1 MSNEVVPNELVSVQ
15 LKPLIDLAGKA
26 SLLTIQRGRIKA
38 SQSGGYASRFK
49 GRGMEFDEVRQY
61 QAGDDI
67 RNIDWRVTARTN
79 KTHSKVFHEERERP
93 VFISVD
99 ARPAMQFATQG
110 VFKSV
115 QAANIAALIAW
126 AAQANGDKVGGQ
138 MFSQYGCQELK
149 PATGRTAVL
158 HFLNALVRPML
169 VASKD
174 ISLDDVLQRL
184 SQHARPGSLVYI
196 VSDFR
201 GLNDNVARQ
210 LAKLARHC
218 ELVLLQVFDQLERT
232 LPTKGRYRFTDGAED
247 TVVDMNDKRRVEQY
261 QQYFLEREACLQKL
275 CKTWRMTLVQCT
287 TIDDPVKV
295 LG

>member
-1 MSNEVVPNELVSVQ
+1 MTDKANPNERVSVQ
-15 LKPLIDLAGKA
+15 LKPLIDLASKA

-38 SQSGGYASRFK
+38 NQSGGYASRFK

-99 ARPAMQFATQG
+99 ARAAMQFATQG

-115 QAANIAALIAW
+115 QAASIAALIAW
-126 AAQANGDKVGGQ
+126 AAQSNGDKVGGQ
-138 MFSQYGCQELK
+138 VFAQHGCQELK
-149 PATGRTAVL
+149 PAAGRASVL
-158 HFLNALVRPML
+158 HFLNALVRPTL
-169 VASKD
+169 VASKE

-196 VSDFR
+196 ISDFR
-201 GLNDNVARQ
+201 GLNDNVERQ

-218 ELVLLQVFDQLERT
+218 ELVLLHVFDPLERT
-232 LPTKGRYRFTDGAED
+232 LPTNGRFRFTNGTEE
-247 TVVDMNDKRRVEQY
+247 TVVDMNDKQRVEQY
-261 QQYFLEREACLQKL
+261 QQYFLEREARLQKL
-275 CKTWRMTLVQCT
+275 CKTWRMALVQCT
-287 TIDDPVKV
+287 TTDDPLAV
-295 LG
+295 LS

>member
-1 MSNEVVPNELVSVQ
+1 MSDTAVPNERVSVQ
-15 LKPLIDLAGKA
+15 LKPLIDLASKA
-26 SLLTIQRGRIKA
+26 TLMNIQRGRIKA
-38 SQSGGYASRFK
+38 NQSGGYASRFK

-61 QAGDDI
+61 QAGDDV
-67 RNIDWRVTARTN
+67 RTIDWRVTARTN

-99 ARPAMQFATQG
+99 MRAAMQFATQG

-126 AAQANGDKVGGQ
+126 AAQSNGDKVGGQ
-138 MFSQYGCQELK
+138 VFAQHGCQELK
-149 PATGRTAVL
+149 PAAGRASVL
-158 HFLNALVRPML
+158 HFLNALVQPTL
-169 VASKD
+169 VEAKE

-201 GLNDNVARQ
+201 GLNDNVERQ

-218 ELVLLQVFDQLERT
+218 ELVLLQVFDPIERA
-232 LPTKGRYRFTDGAED
+232 LPAKGRYRFSHGEKS
-247 TVVDMNDKRRVEQY
+247 TVVDMQDEQQVAGY
-261 QQYFLEREACLQKL
+261 LQHFIEREARLKKL
-275 CKTWRMTLVQCT
+275 CATWRLSLKQCST
-287 TIDDPVKV
+287 TDDPFTV
-295 LG
+295 LS

>member
-1 MSNEVVPNELVSVQ
+1 MTDKVIANERVSVQ
-15 LKPLIDLAGKA
+15 LKPLIELASKA
-26 SLLTIQRGRIKA
+26 SLIRVQRGRIKA
-38 SQSGGYASRFK
+38 NQSGGYASRFK

-99 ARPAMQFATQG
+99 ARAAMQFATQG

-126 AAQANGDKVGGQ
+126 VAQSKGDKVGGQ
-138 MFSQYGCQELK
+138 VFAQHGCQELK
-149 PATGRTAVL
+149 PATGRAAVL
-158 HFLNALVRPML
+158 HFLNALVRPSL
-169 VASKD
+169 VESKE
-174 ISLDDVLQRL
+174 INLSDVLHRL
-184 SQHARPGSLVYI
+184 SQHTRPGSLVYI
-196 VSDFR
+196 ISDFR
-201 GLNDNVARQ
+201 GLNDNVERQ

-218 ELVLLQVFDQLERT
+218 ELVLLHVFDPLERT
-232 LPTKGRYRFTDGAED
+232 LPTNGRFRFTNGTKD
-247 TVVDMNDKRRVEQY
+247 TVVDMNDKQRVEQY
-261 QQYFLEREACLQKL
+261 QHYFLAREARLQKL
-275 CKTWRMTLVQCT
+275 CKTWRMALVQCAT
-287 TIDDPVKV
+287 TDDPLEV

>member
-1 MSNEVVPNELVSVQ
+1 MNDTAVPNERVSVQ
-15 LKPLIDLAGKA
+15 LKPLIDLASKA
-26 SLLTIQRGRIKA
+26 PLMKIQRGRIKA
-38 SQSGGYASRFK
+38 NQSGGYASRFK

-61 QAGDDI
+61 QAGDDV
-67 RNIDWRVTARTN
+67 RTIDWRVTARTN
-79 KTHSKVFHEERERP
+79 KAHSKVFHEERERP

-99 ARPAMQFATQG
+99 MRAAMQFATQG

-138 MFSQYGCQELK
+138 VFAQHGCQELK
-149 PATGRTAVL
+149 PAAGRASVL
-158 HFLNALVRPML
+158 HFLNALVQPAL
-169 VASKD
+169 VEAKE

-201 GLNDNVARQ
+201 GLNDNVERQ

-218 ELVLLQVFDQLERT
+218 ELVLLQVFDPIERT
-232 LPTKGRYRFTDGAED
+232 LPAKGRYRFSHGEKS
-247 TVVDMNDKRRVEQY
+247 TVVDMQDEQQVAGY
-261 QQYFLEREACLQKL
+261 LQHFIEREARLKKL
-275 CKTWRMTLVQCT
+275 CATWRLSLKQCST
-287 TIDDPVKV
+287 TDDPFTV
-295 LG
+295 LS